1 MTEQLGR
8 RLTCGCKSPNCLH
21 LDQHLFGAHRPIRR
35 DANDEGPTD
44 FLTSGLPTNR
54 IDRISVTGDR
64 GRKYLR
70 LRRKPEALRDRLLG
84 WVVAA
89 RSATAARTGRACISL
104 AANWAFGSM
113 SSLTQL
119 VLGSPKNH
127 LALRGSK
134 SFVVNWPAVSLVFGQ
149 DALYRKGEVN
159 FPEEG
164 A

>member
-1 MTEQLGR
+1 M
-8 RLTCGCKSPNCLH
+8 
-21 LDQHLFGAHRPIRR
+21 
-35 DANDEGPTD
+35 
-44 FLTSGLPTNR
+44 
-54 IDRISVTGDR
+54 GDR

-89 RSATAARTGRACISL
+89 RSATAARTGRACVSL

-127 LALRGSK
+127 LRSGGSK
-134 SFVVNWPAVSLVFGQ
+134 SFMVNWLAVSLVFGQ
-149 DALYRKGEVN
+149 GALFATAEVN
-159 FPEEG
+159 FPGEG
-164 A
+164 AERTRPPKGQVPIRPGGLAQARERPAGGSTKRAVGAPPPLFFGPRFLNI